1 MMLGHSI
8 TSFNDPLQRIS
19 IKQLYHELVQGTE
32 EQKVFCEQLK
42 RIATIDKKSYQ
53 ELKKKL
59 PYIVCG
65 LFHPPFR
72 RKENF
77 ASIQFF
83 IVDIDHLENHEQTA
97 KELKN
102 SLTKDDEVFMV
113 FISPSGNGLKV
124 MFRLIEPCTDANL
137 FSFFYKKF
145 ISTWAIKHRLESFID
160 FSTSDV
166 TRACFIGIDSETY
179 GNSKSLFID
188 IKTYVGESLDYKEI
202 KAIGSTD
209 SLAKVKSGHESIDI
223 TDDVLVQIKLKLGQA
238 KVIKKKE
245 VIVSEEVDGMMDK
258 LAKIFQEF
266 NIRIRKSD
274 AINYGRK
281 VVIEA
286 KDHWAEINIFYG
298 KKGYSVVETTKS
310 GSTKELA
317 ILGKQIIQ
325 KFLN

>member
-102 SLTKDDEVFMV
+102 SLTKDDEVFMAL
-113 FISPSGNGLKV
+113 S
-124 MFRLIEPCTDANL
+124 
-137 FSFFYKKF
+137 KK
-145 ISTWAIKHRLESFID
+145 
-160 FSTSDV
+160 
-166 TRACFIGIDSETY
+166 Y
-179 GNSKSLFID
+179 GNPYEDAISNNAVFW
-188 IKTYVGESLDYKEI
+188 VLDYEN
-202 KAIGSTD
+202 A
-209 SLAKVKSGHESIDI
+209 
-223 TDDVLVQIKLKLGQA
+223 LKFHNERT
-238 KVIKKKE
+238 E
-245 VIVSEEVDGMMDK
+245 VIEG
-258 LAKIFQEF
+258 EF
-266 NIRIRKSD
+266 GD
-274 AINYGRK
+274 
-281 VVIEA
+281 
-286 KDHWAEINIFYG
+286 
-298 KKGYSVVETTKS
+298 
-310 GSTKELA
+310 
-317 ILGKQIIQ
+317 
-325 KFLN
+325 